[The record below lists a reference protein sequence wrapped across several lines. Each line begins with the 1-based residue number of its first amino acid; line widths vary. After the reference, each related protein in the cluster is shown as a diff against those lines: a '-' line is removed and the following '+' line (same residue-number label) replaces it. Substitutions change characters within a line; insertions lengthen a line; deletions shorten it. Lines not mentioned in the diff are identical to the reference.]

1 MPSLPA
7 RGSSSSSGGELRVQR
22 PPVLD
27 PGRGGRSPKD
37 GARQGAPAV
46 PVGRTALQ
54 RWVLTSRGPSP
65 HWDPCQDELLAR
77 CSHRWLAGGASRG
90 SPVRGRL
97 DHCRPSLTVP
107 RTSGTSCPGSTS
119 TGEAG
124 ADGTRPICGSPDP
137 SLALPTCLG
146 TRRTGDGQTVT
157 VPRHPPGMPE
167 NTQDPRTASERTG
180 TRPVPGSPDPSLAL
194 PTCLGTRTGDGQTAT
209 VPHHPLG
216 MTEKP
221 TEDLRTALER
231 AGTREQGG
239 FQDGCPS
246 WGYRGLS
253 GRRYRRLRHIRRE
266 LTLVQRLPCRW
277 PSRGKTPSFRSS
289 PSLSGTS
296 QPAAKGEARRPDAP
310 QPLPSFKGGAQSRE
324 QTAQSP
330 PAASRKVPEPPRPA
344 DTPEK
349 SPAADPRAVTE
360 AAEPELAAGAMPVE
374 TGAGQKPTDGRD
386 QDSSALETEPAPPE
400 ESSAGPEEHLE
411 VEPCSQS
418 VPEAGAGGESHA
430 RGPTAA
436 PEPAERVC
444 ATAGSAGDV
453 GAELCPRSQG
463 RQQLPSG
470 AGEAEAGAARDGL
483 LGDLQPPENSPV
495 PPGATAEPEA
505 QPSQACSDIC
515 AAPETSPGTQHPPGS
530 GETEPA
536 AGGQHQLCS
545 TLPTP
550 SLVSADLR
558 SAAVLA
564 RKEEIELSYQ
574 QFSLTIAVVA
584 TMLLQK
590 EPSMEAA
597 LGLALRA
604 NLRQGRIHHLQ
615 ELEDFINSYDSA
627 TLSR

>member
-1 MPSLPA
+1 MG
-7 RGSSSSSGGELRVQR
+7 GSSKKK
-22 PPVLD
+22 
-27 PGRGGRSPKD
+27 KD
-37 GARQGAPAV
+37 GSIFRQRSSESVFLFLLLLLLFLSDHQTHTDNPYV
-46 PVGRTALQ
+46 VVGE
-54 RWVLTSRGPSP
+54 SE
-65 HWDPCQDELLAR
+65 EL
-77 CSHRWLAGGASRG
+77 
-90 SPVRGRL
+90 
-97 DHCRPSLTVP
+97 
-107 RTSGTSCPGSTS
+107 
-119 TGEAG
+119 G
-124 ADGTRPICGSPDP
+124 ADLPGPFS
-137 SLALPTCLG
+137 SLG
-146 TRRTGDGQTVT
+146 
-157 VPRHPPGMPE
+157 
-167 NTQDPRTASERTG
+167 
-180 TRPVPGSPDPSLAL
+180 PVPGRAFGEMFSPLACRRGFPREPGPWQAGPLPPLAHGPQDVWDELPWEHQHRRGRGRWHPPDLWEPRPFPGPADLPWDEEDRRWADSDCPPPPPWDDREARRGPEDCFGEGWHPEQPLPSSDCFAWSEFPNEEQHL
-194 PTCLGTRTGDGQTAT
+194 PRPPARLPG
-209 VPHHPLG
+209 
-216 MTEKP
+216 
-221 TEDLRTALER
+221 ER
-231 AGTREQGG
+231 GG
-239 FQDGCPS
+239 FKDGCPS
-246 WGYRGLS
+246 GGYRGLS
-253 GRRYRRLRHIRRE
+253 GRRYRRLRRIRRE
-266 LTLVQRLPCRW
+266 LTLVQRLPCPW
-277 PSRGKTPSFRSS
+277 PSRGKKLSSRSS
-289 PSLSGTS
+289 PSLSGMS
-296 QPAAKGEARRPDAP
+296 QPAAKGELQRPAAP

-349 SPAADPRAVTE
+349 SPAPDPGAVTE
-360 AAEPELAAGAMPVE
+360 AAEPEQAAGATPVE
-374 TGAGQKPTDGRD
+374 PGAGQKPTNSRG

-400 ESSAGPEEHLE
+400 ESSARPEEHLE

-418 VPEAGAGGESHA
+418 VPEAGAGGESHP

-444 ATAGSAGDV
+444 AAAGSAGDV

-463 RQQLPSG
+463 RQHLPSG
-470 AGEAEAGAARDGL
+470 AGEAEAEAAHDAL

-515 AAPETSPGTQHPPGS
+515 AAPETSPGARHPPGS
-530 GETEPA
+530 SETEPA

-545 TLPTP
+545 TLPAP
-550 SLVSADLR
+550 SPVSTDLR

>member
-1 MPSLPA
+1 MG
-7 RGSSSSSGGELRVQR
+7 GSSKKK
-22 PPVLD
+22 
-27 PGRGGRSPKD
+27 KD
-37 GARQGAPAV
+37 GSIFRQRSSESVFLFLLLLLLFLSDHQTHTDNPYV
-46 PVGRTALQ
+46 VVGE
-54 RWVLTSRGPSP
+54 SE
-65 HWDPCQDELLAR
+65 EL
-77 CSHRWLAGGASRG
+77 
-90 SPVRGRL
+90 
-97 DHCRPSLTVP
+97 
-107 RTSGTSCPGSTS
+107 
-119 TGEAG
+119 G
-124 ADGTRPICGSPDP
+124 ADLPGPFS
-137 SLALPTCLG
+137 SLG
-146 TRRTGDGQTVT
+146 
-157 VPRHPPGMPE
+157 
-167 NTQDPRTASERTG
+167 
-180 TRPVPGSPDPSLAL
+180 PVPGRAFGEMFSPLACRRGFPREPGPWQAGPLPPLAHGPQDVWDELPWEHQHRRGRGRWHPPDLWEPRPFPGPADLPWDEEDRRWADSDCPPPPPWDAGEHQGPADCFRENRHPSGPWEPRPFPGPADL
-194 PTCLGTRTGDGQTAT
+194 PWDKEDGRWAD
-209 VPHHPLG
+209 HDCPL
-216 MTEKP
+216 P
-221 TEDLRTALER
+221 PPWDDR
-231 AGTREQGG
+231 
-239 FQDGCPS
+239 
-246 WGYRGLS
+246 
-253 GRRYRRLRHIRRE
+253 
-266 LTLVQRLPCRW
+266 
-277 PSRGKTPSFRSS
+277 
-289 PSLSGTS
+289 
-296 QPAAKGEARRPDAP
+296 EARRGPEDCFGEGWHP
-310 QPLPSFKGGAQSRE
+310 
-324 QTAQSP
+324 SP

-349 SPAADPRAVTE
+349 SPAPDPGAVTE
-360 AAEPELAAGAMPVE
+360 AAEPEQAAGATPVE
-374 TGAGQKPTDGRD
+374 PGAGQKPTNSRG

-400 ESSAGPEEHLE
+400 ESSARPEEHLE

-418 VPEAGAGGESHA
+418 VPEAGAGGESHP

-444 ATAGSAGDV
+444 AAAGSAGDV

-463 RQQLPSG
+463 RQHLPSG
-470 AGEAEAGAARDGL
+470 AGEAEAEAAHDAL

-515 AAPETSPGTQHPPGS
+515 AAPETSPGARHPPGS
-530 GETEPA
+530 SETEPA

-545 TLPTP
+545 TLPAP
-550 SLVSADLR
+550 SPVSTDLR